1 MTVSPRPLSPLDPPL
16 LSDVWKEIGRHVD
29 IEEATAQVAR
39 RAAAVVPLEA
49 LVIRRI
55 QMDRPRVETVA
66 ETWLEE
72 APARRRPGE
81 AQSILDG
88 DALESLLA
96 WQRAGTLVRRL
107 PAPGDALRE
116 VISPTWWTGDVLA
129 ALLTREG
136 QPGGVL
142 ILLGARGAF
151 TEAHA
156 AAAAQLVEPMEVALA
171 NDARVAELSR
181 LREALE
187 ADKRALLWRLGRQD
201 VMDAVVG
208 ATTGLRE
215 VMARVEQVA
224 RTDVPVLLLGE
235 TGSGKEVVARQI
247 HARSGRSSGPI
258 ERINCGAI
266 PPGLVDSEL
275 FGHERGSFTG
285 AVSARKGWFERAE
298 GGTLFLDE
306 VGELPLDAQVRLLR
320 VLQDGTFERVGAE
333 STRHADVRVIAATN
347 RELREMVEERTFRQD
362 LWFRLSV
369 FPIVI
374 PPLREHPEDIPAL
387 AAHFGWRAGRRLGR
401 GPLSPSARDLDLLV
415 AYPWPGNVREL
426 AAVIERA
433 AILGNGLSLEIESA
447 LGQPAPA
454 AAVSGAPR
462 ALPAPIAARAA
473 PPSSFPTLDAAMARH
488 IEQALVLT
496 RGRVEGE
503 RGAARLLGINPHTLR
518 ARMRRLGVDWAHFRT
533 ER

>member
-1 MTVSPRPLSPLDPPL
+1 MLA
-16 LSDVWKEIGRHVD
+16 DVWKEIGRHVQ
-29 IEEATAQVAR
+29 IEEAAWEVAR
-39 RAAAVVPLEA
+39 RVVAAVPLEG
-49 LVIRRI
+49 LVVRRI
-55 QMDRPRVETVA
+55 HMDRPRVETVA
-66 ETWLEE
+66 EAWLGE
-72 APARRRPGE
+72 APARRRAGE
-81 AQSILDG
+81 GQSSLG
-88 DALESLLA
+88 AEALDALLS
-96 WQRAGTLVRRL
+96 WQRAGTVVRRL

-116 VISPTWWTGDVLA
+116 LISPTWWTGDVLA
-129 ALLTREG
+129 ALLAREG

-142 ILLGARGAF
+142 ILLGARDAF
-151 TEAHA
+151 TAGHA

-187 ADKRALLWRLGRQD
+187 ADKRALLLRLGRQD
-201 VMDAVVG
+201 VMDGVVG
-208 ATTGLRE
+208 ASSGLRE
-215 VMARVEQVA
+215 VLARVEQVA

-247 HARSGRSSGPI
+247 HARSARASGPI

-362 LWFRLSV
+362 LWFRLNV

-374 PPLREHPEDIPAL
+374 PPLRERPEDIPAL

-401 GPLSPSARDLDLLV
+401 GPLSPSPRDLDLLV
-415 AYPWPGNVREL
+415 AYAWPGNVREL

-447 LGQPAPA
+447 LGQPAATVPG
-454 AAVSGAPR
+454 GAPR

-473 PPSSFPTLDAAMARH
+473 APSSFPTLDAAMARH
-488 IEQALVLT
+488 IEEALART

-518 ARMRRLGVDWAHFRT
+518 ARMRRLGVDWARYRAEH
-533 ER
+533 